1 MSTATRTDLIE
12 FLRRQR
18 QSRQFTD
25 EPVSDADL
33 HEILEVMRW
42 TGSSKNS
49 QPWQFVVVRE
59 PDLKAKL
66 ATATQY
72 TGWIAEAPVV
82 IVIVTEGETPK
93 AHAYDEGRVSER
105 ILLAAQALDLGA
117 GVVTFAPKSAM
128 ALVKDTLGIP
138 DDQSVYSA
146 VALGHPVPPKE
157 ASPLAGRK
165 PLDELVHWNRF
176 DGK

>member
-1 MSTATRTDLIE
+1 MPSDATELIE

-18 QSRQFTD
+18 QARQFTD
-25 EPVSDADL
+25 EPVSEDDL
-33 HEILEVMRW
+33 RNILEVMRW

-59 PDLKAKL
+59 PELKAKL

-72 TGWIAEAPVV
+72 TGWIADAPVV
-82 IVIVTEGETPK
+82 IVIVTEGGTPK

-105 ILLAAQALDLGA
+105 ILLAAQALGLGS

-128 ALVKDTLGIP
+128 ALVKETLGIP
-138 DDQSVYSA
+138 EDQSVYSA
-146 VALGHPVPPKE
+146 VALGHPVPPKGPH
-157 ASPLAGRK
+157 PLAGRK
-165 PLDELVHWNRF
+165 PLDELVHWDRF
-176 DGK
+176 GE